1 MRCRAICRPSHM
13 TDGPSPRSDNGAV
26 PRQTGRRPRRRERL
40 RVRRLR
46 RWHARHARRAAFG
59 DHGPNCAVA
68 HGAHLAG
75 VTPISDTD
83 LLIDDPVCIVIGE
96 GPVWGEGD
104 PNVNPISR
112 PLDDRLPTTVIY
124 VGTLEV
130 LYPGVLRFQQ
140 AALAAG
146 NEEITVVLGN
156 GQIHNWAQGGIPTN
170 FQSPL
175 VRQDIYEQLGLV
187 PLSRSRRNRVSTK
200 GITRF
205 SRRTELVHAEI
216 DTRVVDRPA
225 TTALTSISAKY
236 GSTFDALMGYCA
248 VVTNSSSVRECPR
261 GRGRPGE
268 EEGSCPDRRAV
279 PADSVGPGRSLA
291 YSRSAATAGSGS
303 S

>member
-1 MRCRAICRPSHM
+1 M
-13 TDGPSPRSDNGAV
+13 
-26 PRQTGRRPRRRERL
+26 
-40 RVRRLR
+40 
-46 RWHARHARRAAFG
+46 
-59 DHGPNCAVA
+59 
-68 HGAHLAG
+68 
-75 VTPISDTD
+75 
-83 LLIDDPVCIVIGE
+83 CIVIGE

-187 PLSRSRRNRVSTK
+187 AAP
-200 GITRF
+200 
-205 SRRTELVHAEI
+205 AE
-216 DTRVVDRPA
+216 
-225 TTALTSISAKY
+225 TA
-236 GSTFDALMGYCA
+236 
-248 VVTNSSSVRECPR
+248 
-261 GRGRPGE
+261 
-268 EEGSCPDRRAV
+268 
-279 PADSVGPGRSLA
+279 
-291 YSRSAATAGSGS
+291 
-303 S
+303 